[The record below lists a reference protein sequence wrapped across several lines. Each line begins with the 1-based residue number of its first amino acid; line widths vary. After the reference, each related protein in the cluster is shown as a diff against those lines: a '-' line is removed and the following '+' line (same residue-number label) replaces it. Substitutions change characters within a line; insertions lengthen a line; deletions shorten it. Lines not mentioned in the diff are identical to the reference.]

1 MQYFTLGYLTLN
13 SPPVET
19 ITAAAEGGFKS
30 VGIRISGRRIFDP
43 YTQVIGNP
51 SMIKEIKYR
60 IDDSGLRLSNVI
72 GYYILPDVEWS
83 YLQSVVETTAELGS
97 KIIVAVNYIPI
108 DAKLIDLFGR
118 YCELAGRYGIRV
130 AVEFMIYSEAKTLE
144 LAKQMVDGSG
154 QPNAG
159 YLIDPLHL
167 YRSGGTPDAIKKVD
181 PKRIILA
188 QLCDAKKRM
197 SNPSNEE
204 LVLEART
211 ERLAPG
217 DGELPLYDF
226 LDALPP
232 DTEIEYEVPRPE
244 HLGLSLAERARIAA
258 NRFQAYVAE
267 YARKRGRKDPWPG
280 A

>member
-1 MQYFTLGYLTLN
+1 MHYLTLGYLTLN
-13 SPPVET
+13 SPPADT

-30 VGIRISGRRIFDP
+30 VGLRISGRRIGDP

-51 SMIKEIKYR
+51 PMIREIKRR
-60 IDDSGLRLSNVI
+60 IDDSGMRLSNVI
-72 GYYILPDVEWS
+72 GYYIVPDIEWS
-83 YLQSVVETTAELGS
+83 HLQSVVETAAELGS
-97 KIIVAVNYIPI
+97 QIVVVVNHVPI

-118 YCELAGRYGIRV
+118 YCALAGRYGIRV
-130 AVEFMIYSEAKTLE
+130 AVEFMIYSQTKTLE
-144 LAKQMVDGSG
+144 LARQMVDGSG
-154 QPNAG
+154 QANAG

-167 YRSGGTPDAIKKVD
+167 YRSGGTPDAIKQVD

-188 QLCDAKKRM
+188 QLCDAKKGKN
-197 SNPSNEE
+197 NPTNEE
-204 LVLEART
+204 LVAEARN

-244 HLGLSLAERARIAA
+244 QLGLPLTERAKIAA
-258 NRFQAYVAE
+258 SRFKAYMAE
-267 YARKRGRKDPWPG
+267 YARQRGRTDPWPVE
-280 A
+280 